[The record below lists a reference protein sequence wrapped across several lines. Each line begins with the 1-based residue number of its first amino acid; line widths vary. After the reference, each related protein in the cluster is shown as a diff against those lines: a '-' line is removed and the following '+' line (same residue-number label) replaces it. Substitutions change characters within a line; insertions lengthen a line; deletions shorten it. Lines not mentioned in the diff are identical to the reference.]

1 MTHHKCISYSQSTF
15 VPGRSILD
23 NVIAA
28 IEIIHYMKSKVKGN
42 KVDVAFKLDTSKAYN
57 MIDWSYLRGVMTK
70 MGFSDH

>member
-1 MTHHKCISYSQSTF
+1 
-15 VPGRSILD
+15 
-23 NVIAA
+23 
-28 IEIIHYMKSKVKGN
+28 MKSKVKGN